1 MGLKIGREAAEGFGG
16 ARSAFGRP
24 GRPFLLYR
32 YYGLVIALGGFRLVG
47 RTSEI
52 SRLLISRVLFTAR
65 LFTQP
70 DIALTTYLPLS
81 PFSLLLR

>member
-1 MGLKIGREAAEGFGG
+1 MANGVRPTWWTFSALSVLRFGN
-16 ARSAFGRP
+16 RP
-24 GRPFLLYR
+24 WW
-32 YYGLVIALGGFRLVG
+32 FRLVG

-52 SRLLISRVLFTAR
+52 SWLLISRVLFTAR

-70 DIALTTYLPLS
+70 DIALTTYPLLS